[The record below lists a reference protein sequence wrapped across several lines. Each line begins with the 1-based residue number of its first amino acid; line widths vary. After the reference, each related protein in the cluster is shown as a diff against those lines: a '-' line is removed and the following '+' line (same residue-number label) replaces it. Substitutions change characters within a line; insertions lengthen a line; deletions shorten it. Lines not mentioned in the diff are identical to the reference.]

1 VYLLE
6 SHQITKRF
14 GGLVA
19 LNKVDFFIKPGE
31 ILGLIGPN
39 GAGKTTLFNV
49 ITGVYAPSSG
59 MILFRGIPISGL
71 KPHQIC
77 QLGISRTYQLVRP
90 FPSLTALQNVLV
102 GIYFGRDKKSTSQR
116 NEGEWEKEETGV
128 RHPSYPFRMGK
139 DAEREALEL
148 LDFFG
153 LSHKANVLARNL
165 TMTERK
171 RLEIARALGTHP
183 QLLLLDEV
191 MAGLTPSEISSTM
204 SLIRQI
210 RERGITICLIEHIMK
225 AIMELSDRVVVLH
238 HGEKIAEGT
247 PEEVAHDPGVVAAY
261 LGE

>member
-1 VYLLE
+1 MYLLE
-6 SHQITKRF
+6 GHQITKRF

-49 ITGVYAPSSG
+49 ITGVYTPSSG
-59 MILFRGIPISGL
+59 TILFREIPISGL

-77 QLGISRTYQLVRP
+77 HLGISRTYQLVRP

-102 GIYFGRDKKSTSQR
+102 GIYFGQAKRSTR
-116 NEGEWEKEETGV
+116 YGAEGKEEKTGGG
-128 RHPSYPFRMGK
+128 RKK
-139 DAEREALEL
+139 DAEQEALEL
-148 LDFFG
+148 LDFLG
-153 LSHKANVLARNL
+153 LSHKAHTLARNL
-165 TMTERK
+165 TIMERK

-204 SLIRQI
+204 FLIRQI

-247 PEEVAHDPGVVAAY
+247 PKEVVHDPGVVAAY